1 MWRIIV
7 YSLIAAGV
15 TFVMGR
21 NVGRDR
27 INKKKSF
34 HKKAFANNNN
44 NNINSNM
51 NGNGKPSPNE
61 LEPQYFTSQVRD
73 L

>member
-1 MWRIIV
+1 MWRILV

-51 NGNGKPSPNE
+51 NGNGKPSQNE